1 MTLVTRSSDAG
12 PPPLILAVIDNP
24 DVCEGFAQLLTP
36 KGYEVASVRDG
47 RTCLERI
54 QQDAFSALLL
64 HACLPDQYGLDLL
77 TAIRAIQP
85 QCPIIVTT
93 TRESCP
99 DALQQGA
106 FAVLVL
112 PYRREDLVDILQ
124 RAISSHRSSHLTP
137 R

>member
-64 HACLPDQYGLDLL
+64 HA
-77 TAIRAIQP
+77 AIRAIQP